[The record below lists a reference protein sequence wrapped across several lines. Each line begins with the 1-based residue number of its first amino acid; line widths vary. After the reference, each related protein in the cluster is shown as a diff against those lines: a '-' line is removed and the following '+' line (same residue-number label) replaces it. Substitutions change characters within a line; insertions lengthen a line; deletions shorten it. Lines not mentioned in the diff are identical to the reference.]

1 MGLFSKLF
9 GAKAEKEAMDVL
21 KNITQAAVDAQ
32 KEQNAQGAQTA
43 QNVSPASSASAA
55 PSYAAE
61 EEPSGFSWGPTMPA
75 QENQYNF
82 PGTYEEYFDS
92 IFLKEYPQL
101 RVEKEV
107 YGYNKNLAYTFYNG
121 DKRVLVVEIIGRKS
135 APEKRRN
142 DCRKNGVAYL
152 RYYHNY
158 HGWWNVKQYV
168 IERTN
173 KALGI

>member
-32 KEQNAQGAQTA
+32 KEQNAQAA
-43 QNVSPASSASAA
+43 QNVNTASNASAA

-92 IFLKEYPQL
+92 IFLKEYP
-101 RVEKEV
+101 
-107 YGYNKNLAYTFYNG
+107 
-121 DKRVLVVEIIGRKS
+121 
-135 APEKRRN
+135 
-142 DCRKNGVAYL
+142 
-152 RYYHNY
+152 
-158 HGWWNVKQYV
+158 
-168 IERTN
+168 
-173 KALGI
+173 